1 MQRYFAKEI
10 GKDYSFELSLDDSYH
25 ITKVMRMNVGDNIEV
40 VFNEN
45 EYICEITSLEKCV
58 KCKINTKL
66 EKKERKIPKVVIAQA
81 LVKEQKMDYI
91 LQKSTELG
99 VFSIIPIF
107 TERSIIKV
115 DTKENKKIE
124 RWNKVLKE
132 ASEQSKRC
140 DIPVLSSILKLEELS
155 KLDFTYKYVCS
166 VNEKSKT
173 IKSVLSKVDISDT
186 MLLVIGPE
194 GGLSKKE
201 EEYLM
206 NHGFESISFGDNVL
220 RTETASLFVL
230 SAINYEFMR

>member
-1 MQRYFAKEI
+1 MQRYFSKTLNNN
-10 GKDYSFELSLDDSYH
+10 YFTLSEEDSYH
-25 ITKVMRMNVGDNIEV
+25 IKTVMRMKETDKIEV
-40 VFNEN
+40 IYEN
-45 EYICEITSLEKCV
+45 NGYICEIVSIDTNV
-58 KCKINTKL
+58 KCKIVDNLKTK
-66 EKKERKIPKVVIAQA
+66 EKNIPNVVIAQA

-91 LQKSTELG
+91 LQKTTELG
-99 VFSIIPIF
+99 VYSIIPVS
-107 TERSIIKV
+107 TERSIVKL

-132 ASEQSKRC
+132 ASEQSKRY
-140 DIPVLSSILKLEELS
+140 DIPILQKVLKLEELI
-155 KLDFTYKYVCS
+155 KLDIKYKYICS

-173 IKSVLSKVDISDT
+173 IKSVLSKLDINDT
-186 MLLVIGPE
+186 ILLVIGPE

-206 NHGFESISFGDNVL
+206 NHGFESLSFGENVL